1 MNELEQT
8 LQKILEKSLEIA
20 EQTGDF
26 VIEQGTELLQQFFL
40 WHTVRHILCIL
51 LAGVIFFVGTG
62 IIRMWGV
69 AKEDNYHEIKIFGK
83 WYYDEE
89 PAFFAYAVILC
100 SAIASTIVFC
110 VHVYSLVFILIA
122 PKLYLL
128 EYFL

>member
-26 VIEQGTELLQQFFL
+26 VIEQAPDLLRQFFL
-40 WHTVRHILCIL
+40 WHTVEHIFGIL
-51 LAGVIFFVGTG
+51 LAGLIFFISTR
-62 IIRMWGV
+62 IIRLWGV
-69 AKEDNYHEIKIFGK
+69 AKEDNYHESKILGK
-83 WYYDEE
+83 WYDDEE

-100 SAIASTIVFC
+100 GAITSTVVMC
-110 VHVYSLVFILIA
+110 THVYKLVFLLIA
-122 PKLYLL
+122 PKLYLI